1 MSYNHALPVQ
11 FTSPFQERTKHARA
25 FLDHPMTNIWDT
37 RCVLALELLE
47 VREPLFRPFQ
57 SILPSG
63 AELDD
68 LLREANHGIMERYEY
83 WLEYYRSC
91 SVTESH
97 DLADNADRAGLASD
111 HYLVK
116 ECEFASRR

>member
-11 FTSPFQERTKHARA
+11 FTSVFQERTKHARA

-57 SILPSG
+57 SVPPTG

-68 LLREANHGIMERYEY
+68 LLRQANQGIMERYEW
-83 WLEYYRSC
+83 WLEYYRACQPLLPSFPSILPFVLFSSSSFISFSPC
-91 SVTESH
+91 
-97 DLADNADRAGLASD
+97 
-111 HYLVK
+111 
-116 ECEFASRR
+116 